1 MLVSSIFM
9 WTFLGASLALCT
21 AFLNQY
27 ADGQL
32 GILTLILGS
41 SLLASF
47 SLSGT
52 LFVLARRFATS
63 SLLARMTLGSYPL
76 SSIHESFDAIA
87 RDMGVRA
94 SLHEA
99 SVGNAFSVSVHG
111 DNVVALSTDI
121 ARSLSSE
128 ETEAVLA
135 HELSHIKNRDSRAK
149 GLARVAHF
157 AFPFDPA
164 IRVLEAAVHREREL
178 LADRVS
184 SKFTRKPLALASALL
199 KACSAAPSEG
209 PRLGTGLC
217 VGGTRKGLLS
227 LYPDLEER
235 IEVLVE
241 LSKRL
246 GLKEALLVPG

>member
-99 SVGNAFSVSVHG
+99 SVGNAFSEKSP
-111 DNVVALSTDI
+111 ST
-121 ARSLSSE
+121 L
-128 ETEAVLA
+128 AV
-135 HELSHIKNRDSRAK
+135 N
-149 GLARVAHF
+149 
-157 AFPFDPA
+157 
-164 IRVLEAAVHREREL
+164 
-178 LADRVS
+178 
-184 SKFTRKPLALASALL
+184 
-199 KACSAAPSEG
+199 
-209 PRLGTGLC
+209 
-217 VGGTRKGLLS
+217 
-227 LYPDLEER
+227 
-235 IEVLVE
+235 
-241 LSKRL
+241 
-246 GLKEALLVPG
+246 